1 MNTRVGLA
9 TDEEAD
15 ASKRVNKTLEPFSEC
30 KSVVLHKRQSCFTN
44 HHDAGAVCAC
54 ASAVWEAWAVCG
66 DVCDAG
72 AAHIFPDD
80 EADGAADAGD
90 ELCMR

>member
-9 TDEEAD
+9 TDKESD
-15 ASKRVNKTLEPFSEC
+15 APKRVNKTLEPFSEC

-44 HHDAGAVCAC
+44 HHDAGAVCAY
-54 ASAVWEAWAVCG
+54 AWAVCG